1 MSRAWLARK
10 QAWSVLRQC
19 PRIFLQGLISYDIL
33 EDRRCLNGDANRNT
47 TAECTT
53 LHFVV
58 RGLFR
63 GTVLY
68 CTRATSSSCRTLQL
82 LSLPLRFRL
91 EKLLAGECK
100 YRNDIP
106 GIPFYC
112 PFLPRTFR
120 LFPYAFFHP
129 ALFFAFVFIIYLCT
143 LPFFLLVQSV
153 GSSCGDIKT

>member
-1 MSRAWLARK
+1 MSE
-10 QAWSVLRQC
+10 
-19 PRIFLQGLISYDIL
+19 PRCEPKYNCGVHYITFCSAGPISRY
-33 EDRRCLNGDANRNT
+33 C
-47 TAECTT
+47 
-53 LHFVV
+53 
-58 RGLFR
+58 
-63 GTVLY
+63 TVLY

-120 LFPYAFFHP
+120 LLPYAFFHP